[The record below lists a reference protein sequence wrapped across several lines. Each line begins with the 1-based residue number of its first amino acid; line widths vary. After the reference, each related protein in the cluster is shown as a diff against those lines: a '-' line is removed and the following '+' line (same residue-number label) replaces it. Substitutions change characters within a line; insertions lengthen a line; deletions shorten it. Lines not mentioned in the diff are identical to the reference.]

1 MLPIIVAGSRPAV
14 AGLAQSQ
21 HFDCDTSADL
31 HRLRRASITETA
43 RSRVSFASTVLLNPI
58 GCPTRTSQIAI
69 EPAAPPHVS
78 PPAISS
84 FGGLRTPALKPLS
97 SPPPPSPASIRKPS
111 HYQKSASLSF
121 LPPWRASERKAKRLR
136 LTLYFPIQSG
146 NPSFRRFSAIRF
158 RAAGEKTIACL
169 NFETVRSG

>member
-43 RSRVSFASTVLLNPI
+43 RSRVSFASTVRLNPIGSI

-97 SPPPPSPASIRKPS
+97 SPPPPSRAGIRKPS
-111 HYQKSASLSF
+111 QTEKSGRATGRSA
-121 LPPWRASERKAKRLR
+121 LPPTPDMALHRA
-136 LTLYFPIQSG
+136 
-146 NPSFRRFSAIRF
+146 N
-158 RAAGEKTIACL
+158 
-169 NFETVRSG
+169 